1 MTQKDI
7 SYFPKALN
15 LRFEFL
21 KRPVKKTYAPYV
33 FLLLL
38 IIFPPLL
45 IRSKTIYPFYG
56 DLFACIWSAGET
68 YLLFYVAA
76 RYRPTSKQLG
86 RAWTIIATSALFSFL
101 GNLFWFGMSHFLH
114 IYPYPSVA
122 DIFYLLSYPLMLI
135 GILSFPYTSK
145 TTLEKLKIYLETA
158 TVVISIGMALWFFVL
173 RPVIDQTGTSD
184 KTYLFFTVAYL
195 SVDTILFMAL
205 WILVTHRSV
214 YLSISTKIQLGLG
227 ILLLILSDT
236 IFLVQDIQGLYFETV
251 RFTDLTYNLSSAF
264 IGAAAL
270 YQWSTWVELHK
281 VQITKYWV
289 MNLHRLFSDVL
300 LFLSFCLFVY
310 GHQSNQFI
318 SFEAVSFW
326 VGCLILISI
335 ALQRLDGREIYI
347 LNKNLQKL
355 NLELEG
361 RVQART
367 AELTVVNADLE
378 KAMRAKDE
386 FMAAMSHELRTP
398 LTGILGGAGALQG
411 STDDTLS
418 DKQKKSVNLI
428 ERNGHRLLSLVNDL
442 IDYSRLQ
449 SGKQILF
456 KSPYALTD
464 ICIAVLRSVE
474 TDAKRKK
481 QSVSL
486 QSQPEGIIV
495 DTDVTLMKK
504 MLIHLLRNASKFT
517 PEGGEFGISLTE
529 KSEQHCVEV
538 VVWDTGIGIKKS
550 DIANIF
556 TPFVQLDATLARKY
570 EGTGLGLAIVNKLVE
585 LFDGK
590 MDVFSTPGSGSRF
603 VILLPWKGPTE
614 Q

>member
-1 MTQKDI
+1 
-7 SYFPKALN
+7 
-15 LRFEFL
+15 
-21 KRPVKKTYAPYV
+21 
-33 FLLLL
+33 
-38 IIFPPLL
+38 
-45 IRSKTIYPFYG
+45 
-56 DLFACIWSAGET
+56 
-68 YLLFYVAA
+68 
-76 RYRPTSKQLG
+76 
-86 RAWTIIATSALFSFL
+86 
-101 GNLFWFGMSHFLH
+101 
-114 IYPYPSVA
+114 
-122 DIFYLLSYPLMLI
+122 
-135 GILSFPYTSK
+135 
-145 TTLEKLKIYLETA
+145 
-158 TVVISIGMALWFFVL
+158 
-173 RPVIDQTGTSD
+173 
-184 KTYLFFTVAYL
+184 
-195 SVDTILFMAL
+195 
-205 WILVTHRSV
+205 
-214 YLSISTKIQLGLG
+214 
-227 ILLLILSDT
+227 
-236 IFLVQDIQGLYFETV
+236 
-251 RFTDLTYNLSSAF
+251 
-264 IGAAAL
+264 
-270 YQWSTWVELHK
+270 
-281 VQITKYWV
+281 
-289 MNLHRLFSDVL
+289 
-300 LFLSFCLFVY
+300 
-310 GHQSNQFI
+310 
-318 SFEAVSFW
+318 
-326 VGCLILISI
+326 
-335 ALQRLDGREIYI
+335 
-347 LNKNLQKL
+347 
-355 NLELEG
+355 
-361 RVQART
+361 ART

-464 ICIAVLRSVE
+464 ICIAALRSVE

-590 MDVFSTPGSGSRF
+590 MDVFSIPGSGSRF